1 MDYQTLDFYGRLSTS
16 ERLDAPHLNLS
27 PHSVPGAGWGFDQ
40 AAVYVANYAG
50 AAADA
55 VFSFTA
61 RAGAIYSI
69 TSASY
74 LDPDVLLVFDD
85 AGYAILDDDG
95 FGPYGTDHISFVAP
109 YSGTFYIDAS
119 WVQGEFASQQT
130 VALTVQEDIGSL
142 AGYVINGSNGADTL
156 DGTTGDD
163 DIFGHDGN
171 DSLFGGRGDDF
182 IDGGR
187 GTDSAFYNNVRA
199 DYIVTGTFDRIMVQ
213 SRTTAE
219 GTDLL
224 SNIERLDFK
233 DVTVAF
239 DINGNAGEAFRLY
252 QAAFDRAPDQA
263 GLGYWVA
270 QLDRGVSLTAV
281 ASQFVASN
289 EFRLM
294 YGSSP
299 SNRAIVQDMYENVLH
314 RAPDVAGVNY
324 WVNVLDAHRAIL
336 PDVLAAF
343 SESPENY
350 AQLIG
355 VMEQGIVFQA
365 WG

>member
-1 MDYQTLDFYGRLSTS
+1 MDYQPLDFYGRLSTY
-16 ERLDAPHLNLS
+16 ERVNAPHLKLS
-27 PHSVPGAGWGFDQ
+27 PHSVPGAGWGYDQ
-40 AAVYVANYAG
+40 AAVYVATYDG
-50 AAADA
+50 AEADA

-61 RAGAIYSI
+61 RAGAVYSI

-74 LDPDVLLVFDD
+74 LDPHMLLVFDD

-95 FGPYGTDHISFVAP
+95 SGPYGTDHISFVAP

-119 WVQGEFASQQT
+119 WVQGDFASQQK

-142 AGYVINGSNGADTL
+142 AGYIINGTKGADKL

-163 DIFGHDGN
+163 DVLGHDGN

-187 GTDSAFYNNVRA
+187 GTDSVFYNSVRA
-199 DYIVTGTFDRIMVQ
+199 DYNVSGTFDRIMVQ
-213 SRTTAE
+213 SRTTTE
-219 GTDLL
+219 GKDLL

-239 DINGNAGEAFRLY
+239 DINGSAGEAFRLY

-263 GLGYWVA
+263 GLGYWIA
-270 QLDRGVSLTAV
+270 QLDKGMSLTTV

-294 YGSSP
+294 YGANP
-299 SNRAIVQDMYENVLH
+299 SNLSIVRDMYENVLH
-314 RAPDVAGVNY
+314 RAPDSAGVNY
-324 WVNVLDAHRAIL
+324 WVNVLDSRSAAL
-336 PDVLAAF
+336 PDVLVEF
-343 SESPENY
+343 SESQENF

-355 VMEQGIVFQA
+355 VMEQGITFQT